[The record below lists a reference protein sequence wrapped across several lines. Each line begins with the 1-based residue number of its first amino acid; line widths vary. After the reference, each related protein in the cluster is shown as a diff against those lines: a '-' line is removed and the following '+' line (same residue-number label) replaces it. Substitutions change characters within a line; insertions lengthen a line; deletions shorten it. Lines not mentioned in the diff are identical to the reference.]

1 MPNQAVPDDD
11 IIVIVAMVVVSCTR
25 VILEHVTNELV
36 GDAYSAEYLLLSPID
51 LCMLHKMIA

>member
-36 GDAYSAEYLLLSPID
+36 GDAYSAEYLFY
-51 LCMLHKMIA
+51 

>member
-1 MPNQAVPDDD
+1 MPNQAVPDD

-36 GDAYSAEYLLLSPID
+36 GDAYSAEYLFKIGLQLI
-51 LCMLHKMIA
+51 